1 MFILLGL
8 CKHHLSVTSQLSLA
22 TCPFLNSV
30 LPPCFASFLRL
41 LGFLCIS
48 LLSLSNAQRHSKGL
62 PSCLHQ
68 QLFLMSS
75 TEDNLLLAVSP
86 LENWAGA
93 VPPGTWCLSVLYHPC
108 CPVLHYRFFP
118 RLLFWFLLVLAWIC
132 AVAWC
137 VLFSGPCSKCG
148 GSVPSSIA
156 VYWICHLWSTPQL
169 VDIEVASGFVSN
181 VVGTDFF
188 VRCPRLVQR
197 AA

>member
-1 MFILLGL
+1 MLGL

-93 VPPGTWCLSVLYHPC
+93 VPPRDLVSICPVPSLLSCASLPFLPPPAFLVSAGACLDLCCRLVCFVFGSLQQVWWLGPQQHCSVLDMPPLVYS
-108 CPVLHYRFFP
+108 PV
-118 RLLFWFLLVLAWIC
+118 
-132 AVAWC
+132 
-137 VLFSGPCSKCG
+137 G
-148 GSVPSSIA
+148 G
-156 VYWICHLWSTPQL
+156 H
-169 VDIEVASGFVSN
+169 
-181 VVGTDFF
+181 
-188 VRCPRLVQR
+188 
-197 AA
+197 